1 MHIFYLHMWLASCN
15 LHWLERCHEIHT
27 DMCDVLLTCITYGV
41 LLYHVVLHI
50 YVLCLVT
57 ISHHCITSHI
67 RMRTDSVN
75 TCYPG
80 LVVLSECSVPCSV
93 VDSL

>member
-1 MHIFYLHMWLASCN
+1 MYYL
-15 LHWLERCHEIHT
+15 RCSIVP
-27 DMCDVLLTCITYGV
+27 CSIT
-41 LLYHVVLHI
+41 